1 MKDWKLTAEDYDI
14 TSQVGEVKLQKL
26 NENMSTKFSWSGL
39 FTSKTIW
46 FNVIVTV
53 VGITTSLQGV
63 ATFDK
68 YATVLGVVT
77 IIGNVILKIWFNSTA
92 IASTPTVGITY

>member
-1 MKDWKLTAEDYDI
+1 MTENDI
-14 TSQVGEVKLQKL
+14 TQKVGDVLL
-26 NENMSTKFSWSGL
+26 NNSLNNMTTQFSWSAL

-46 FNVIVTV
+46 FNIIVTA
-53 VGITTSLQGV
+53 VGIATSLQGI

-77 IIGNVILKIWFNSTA
+77 IIGNVILKIWFNTTN
-92 IASTPTVGITY
+92 IASTPEAR

>member
-1 MKDWKLTAEDYDI
+1 MMISQQIEEYEEAVGSALLIKSLTNNKM
-14 TSQVGEVKLQKL
+14 TTQ
-26 NENMSTKFSWSGL
+26 FSWSAL

-46 FNVIVTV
+46 LNVIVTII
-53 VGITTSLQGV
+53 GIATSLQGV

-77 IIGNVILKIWFNSTA
+77 IIGNVILKIWFNNSA
-92 IASTPTVGITY
+92 IASTPS